1 MVRVS
6 AARLIPMDAREIV
19 EGLALTARTA
29 ARTLVATTG
38 DTRRAALRAIADEID
53 ARADEIAAA
62 NNLDIERAKAE
73 SMHPQMQDRL
83 LLTLDRIAGIARGA
97 RQVADLE
104 DPLGRI
110 LKKSTL
116 PNGLELEQITVPFGV
131 IGMVYEARPN
141 VTVDAAVILLMSG
154 NAALLR
160 GSSTADASNRVLVE
174 VMRSALAKTSISP
187 DVIQLVPS
195 DDRATVKALL
205 TARGK
210 VDLVIPRGSAALI
223 RMVVDEATVPTIETG
238 AGVCHVYVDAAA
250 DLQKALPIVM
260 NSKTHRP
267 SVCNAAETVLIHK
280 GVAEKFL
287 PTLLQSLHGAGVL
300 LHCDEATEKVA
311 QSLSIDTTR
320 ATAENWGTEY
330 GVLEINVGVVD
341 SLESAID
348 HIATF
353 GTQHTEAIVTEDKE
367 SARKFIAMSDCAA
380 VMVNAST
387 RFTDGEQ
394 MGFGAEIGISNQK
407 LHARGPMGLEAM
419 TTTTW
424 VVTGTGQ
431 IRS

>member
-1 MVRVS
+1 
-6 AARLIPMDAREIV
+6 MDATAIV
-19 EGLALTARTA
+19 EGLALTARSA
-29 ARTLVATTG
+29 ARTLVASSG
-38 DTRRAALRAIADEID
+38 DTRRLALRAIARALEDRSDEIL
-53 ARADEIAAA
+53 AA
-62 NNLDIERAKAE
+62 NNLDMQRAKDE

-83 LLTLDRIAGIARGA
+83 LLTRERITGMANGA

-116 PNGLELEQITVPFGV
+116 ANGLELEQISVPFGV

-160 GSSTADASNRVLVE
+160 GSSTADASNKILIE
-174 VMRSALAKTSISP
+174 VMRSALATTSISP
-187 DVIQLVPS
+187 DVLQLVPS
-195 DDRATVKALL
+195 DERATVKALL

-210 VDLVIPRGSAALI
+210 VDLVIPRGSASLI

-238 AGVCHVYVDAAA
+238 AGVCHVYIDAAA
-250 DLQKALPIVM
+250 DLVKALPIVL

-267 SVCNAAETVLIHK
+267 SVCNAAETVLVHTS
-280 GVAEKFL
+280 VAEEFL
-287 PTLLQSLHGAGVL
+287 PTLLTSLHSAGVV
-300 LHCDEATEKVA
+300 LHVDPAVAVVAKTLDIDVTQAT
-311 QSLSIDTTR
+311 S
-320 ATAENWGTEY
+320 ENWGTEY
-330 GVLEINVGVVD
+330 GVLEMNVGIVD

-367 SARKFIAMSDCAA
+367 SARKFVAMSDCAA